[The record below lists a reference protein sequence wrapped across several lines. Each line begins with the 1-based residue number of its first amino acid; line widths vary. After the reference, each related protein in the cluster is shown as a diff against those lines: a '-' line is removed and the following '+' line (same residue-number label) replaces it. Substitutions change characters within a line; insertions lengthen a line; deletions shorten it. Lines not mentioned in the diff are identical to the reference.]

1 MRVINV
7 TRQAR
12 GQRPDQYKHLQ
23 NKSVDNSFHCG
34 QPVAQQG
41 PFGSEGVALNW
52 TGIMLEFDTVFI
64 HWASVEETCS
74 LLASEGCVRQ
84 LASKFISATIK

>member
-34 QPVAQQG
+34 QPVVQQG
-41 PFGSEGVALNW
+41 PVGSEGMALNW
-52 TGIMLEFDTVFI
+52 TGTTLGCPTVPS
-64 HWASVEETCS
+64 HARLVWS
-74 LLASEGCVRQ
+74 
-84 LASKFISATIK
+84 